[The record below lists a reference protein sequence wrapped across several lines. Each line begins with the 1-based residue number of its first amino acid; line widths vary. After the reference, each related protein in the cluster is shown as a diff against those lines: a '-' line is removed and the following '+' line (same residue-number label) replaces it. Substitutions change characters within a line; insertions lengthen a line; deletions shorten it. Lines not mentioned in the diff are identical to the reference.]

1 MPLLPLWMRPP
12 GIIKSKFDIVSSL
25 KMKICSFNGLELWR
39 YRNNFTQNNE
49 MSLLTLFVGNLM
61 AEKIPSSTVVVSI
74 NHAPSK

>member
-1 MPLLPLWMRPP
+1 
-12 GIIKSKFDIVSSL
+12 
-25 KMKICSFNGLELWR
+25 MKICSFNGLELWR
-39 YRNNFTQNNE
+39 YCNNFTQNNE